1 MAILAGK
8 DDRQYFGNSLF
19 HPKSKHQMKV
29 FNIALC
35 SPFHAENFSRKFSS
49 YLGSRLSPKILVR
62 DKNSEVPIVGLLFG
76 HLLKTQGEK
85 N

>member
-1 MAILAGK
+1 
-8 DDRQYFGNSLF
+8 
-19 HPKSKHQMKV
+19 MKV

-49 YLGSRLSPKILVR
+49 YLGSRLSPKILIR
-62 DKNSEVPIVGLLFG
+62 NENSEVPCVGLLFG
-76 HLLKTQGEK
+76 HLLKTQGKKTLKLKSKTNKTSEFCPK